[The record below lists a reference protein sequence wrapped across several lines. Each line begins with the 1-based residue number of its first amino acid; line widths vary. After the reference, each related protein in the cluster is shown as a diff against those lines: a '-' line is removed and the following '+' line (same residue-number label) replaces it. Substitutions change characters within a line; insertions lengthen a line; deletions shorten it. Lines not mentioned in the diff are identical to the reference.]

1 MLTIT
6 PVAVAFAAD
15 ASSGGAGGI
24 ISFAPIIVLFAIF
37 YFLMIRPQQK
47 RAKAHKEMLSK
58 TAKGDFVVTTG
69 GLHGR
74 VTAVSENTVTI
85 EVADNVRVKVE
96 KNAIAKRMVKGE
108 KNASAKRLAKG
119 EKEG

>member
-6 PVAVAFAAD
+6 PVAVAFAAGKG
-15 ASSGGAGGI
+15 SSGGAGSI
-24 ISFAPIIVLFAIF
+24 MSFAPIIVLFAIF

-47 RAKAHKEMLSK
+47 RAKAHKEMLAQ
-58 TAKGDFVVTTG
+58 TAKGDYVVTAG

-74 VTAVSENTVTI
+74 VTSVSEDTVVI

-96 KNAIAKRMVKGE
+96 KSAISKRKVKGE
-108 KNASAKRLAKG
+108 
-119 EKEG
+119 

>member
-1 MLTIT
+1 LFSIT

-15 ASSGGAGGI
+15 SGQQGGAGGI
-24 ISFAPIIVLFAIF
+24 MSFAPIIVLFAIF

-58 TAKGDFVVTTG
+58 TAKGDYIVTTG

-74 VTAVSENTVTI
+74 VTAVSENTLTI
-85 EVADNVRVKVE
+85 EVADKVRVKVE
-96 KNAIAKRMVKGE
+96 KNAVAKRMVKGE
-108 KNASAKRLAKG
+108 S
-119 EKEG
+119 EG

>member
-1 MLTIT
+1 MM
-6 PVAVAFAAD
+6 
-15 ASSGGAGGI
+15 
-24 ISFAPIIVLFAIF
+24 SFAPIIVLFAIF

-74 VTAVSENTVTI
+74 VFGVSENVVTVEI
-85 EVADNVRVKVE
+85 ADNVRVKVE
-96 KNAIAKRMVKGE
+96 KSAISKRKVKGE
-108 KNASAKRLAKG
+108 
-119 EKEG
+119 

>member
-15 ASSGGAGGI
+15 SSSGGANGFL
-24 ISFAPIIVLFAIF
+24 SFAPIIVLFAIF

-58 TAKGDFVVTTG
+58 TAKGDYVITNG

-74 VTAVSENTVTI
+74 VTMVSEKTVTI
-85 EVADNVRVKVE
+85 EVADNVRVKIE
-96 KNAIAKRMVKGE
+96 KGAIAKRIV
-108 KNASAKRLAKG
+108 KG